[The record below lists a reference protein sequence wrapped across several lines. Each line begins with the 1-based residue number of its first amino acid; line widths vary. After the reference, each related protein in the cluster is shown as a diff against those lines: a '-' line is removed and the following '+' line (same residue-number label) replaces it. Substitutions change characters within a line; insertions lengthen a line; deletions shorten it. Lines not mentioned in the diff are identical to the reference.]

1 MISRRGFLKL
11 FGGSVAGLMALGG
24 YAFGYEPVVRL
35 SVTRY
40 QLTPPGWTPGLKM
53 RIVVLT
59 DFHACEPWMTADRIA
74 SICTHA
80 NGLGGDLIV
89 LLGDYTSGTDLI
101 TARVDHHIWAAELA
115 GLNAPL
121 GVHAIIGNHD
131 WWHDAAAQ
139 KSGYGPTFSHK
150 ALADV
155 GIPVYSNR
163 AARLEK
169 DGHGFWLAGL
179 EDQLALR
186 RSVRW
191 KRPVTKG
198 LDDLNGTLA
207 QINDDAPVILLAH
220 EPDVF
225 PTVPSRVSLTLSG
238 HTHGGQI
245 RILGWSPYLPSRYG
259 DRYLYGHIIEGQ
271 RHLIVSGG
279 LGCSVAPVRF
289 GVPPEIVVI
298 DLGEGNAET

>member
-1 MISRRGFLKL
+1 MIGRRGFLKL
-11 FGGSVAGLMALGG
+11 FGSSIAGLTMLGG

-35 SVTRY
+35 NIARY
-40 QLTPPGWTPGLKM
+40 QLGPPGWTPGLKL
-53 RIVVLT
+53 RIVALA
-59 DFHACEPWMTADRIA
+59 DFHACRPWMTADRIA
-74 SICTHA
+74 SICTRA
-80 NGLGGDLIV
+80 NDLGGDIIV
-89 LLGDYTSGTDLI
+89 LLGDYTSGTDFV
-101 TARVDHHIWAAELA
+101 TGRVDHRVWAAELA
-115 GLNAPL
+115 ALKAPL

-139 KSGYGPTFSHK
+139 KSGRGPTFSHK

-163 AARLEK
+163 SARLEK
-169 DGHGFWLAGL
+169 DGHGFWLAGV

-186 RSVRW
+186 RSIRW
-191 KRPVTKG
+191 KRQFAKG
-198 LDDLNGTLA
+198 LDDLEGTLA
-207 QINDDAPVILLAH
+207 QVNDEAPVILLAH
-220 EPDVF
+220 EPDIF

-259 DRYLYGHIIEGQ
+259 DRYVYGHIVEED
-271 RHLIVSGG
+271 RHIIVSGG
-279 LGCSVAPVRF
+279 LGCSVAPVRV

-298 DLGEGNAET
+298 DLG